1 MTFSESLAIL
11 HSFVYICIHNFLG
24 SVEIAGVTVISFAE
38 IKIKCRN
45 NENSIES
52 HFYFTEIGLYMS
64 AHVFVFVQNTLIFGS
79 R

>member
-1 MTFSESLAIL
+1 MTFSESFAIL
-11 HSFVYICIHNFLG
+11 HWFVYICIQNFLG
-24 SVEIAGVTVISFAE
+24 SVEIAGITVISFVE

-45 NENSIES
+45 NENSIET

-64 AHVFVFVQNTLIFGS
+64 ARVFLFFSKLIFGS

>member
-1 MTFSESLAIL
+1 MRFSESFAIL
-11 HSFVYICIHNFLG
+11 HWFVYICIHNFLG
-24 SVEIAGVTVISFAE
+24 SVEIAGVTVISFVE

-64 AHVFVFVQNTLIFGS
+64 AHVFLFFSKLIFGS